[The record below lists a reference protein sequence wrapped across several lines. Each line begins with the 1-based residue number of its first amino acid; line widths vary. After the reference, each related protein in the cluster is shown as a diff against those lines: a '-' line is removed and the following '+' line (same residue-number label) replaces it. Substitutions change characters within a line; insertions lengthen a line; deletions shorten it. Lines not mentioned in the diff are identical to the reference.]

1 MTMDPNDPNRPLGA
15 DPYFEANRPRMRD
28 DDSVGWG
35 LPAAV
40 AAVVLIIGGMFLFAS
55 SGDRTRTAASNNEA
69 PITRNA
75 PVQTPA
81 PVPPTTPPVTAPKQ

>member
-15 DPYFEANRPRMRD
+15 DPYYADRPRVRD

-55 SGDRTRTAASNNEA
+55 SGDRKTTTAANNEA

-81 PVPPTTPPVTAPKQ
+81 PVPLPVAPTTTPKQ

>member
-15 DPYFEANRPRMRD
+15 DPYYSRPHMRD

-55 SGDRTRTAASNNEA
+55 SGDRTRTAANNEA
-69 PITRNA
+69 PITRNV

-81 PVPPTTPPVTAPKQ
+81 PVPPTTPPTTTAPKQ

>member
-15 DPYFEANRPRMRD
+15 DPFYDHRPSVRD

-55 SGDRTRTAASNNEA
+55 SGDRTKTAANSEA

-81 PVPPTTPPVTAPKQ
+81 PMPPTTPPTTAPKQ

>member
-15 DPYFEANRPRMRD
+15 DPYYNNPARVRD
-28 DDSVGWG
+28 DDGVGWG

-55 SGDRTRTAASNNEA
+55 SGERSTTTAANQA
-69 PITRNA
+69 PVTRNA

-81 PVPPTTPPVTAPKQ
+81 PLPPATAPVTAPKQ

>member
-15 DPYFEANRPRMRD
+15 DPYYNRPRMQD
-28 DDSVGWG
+28 EEGAGWG

-55 SGDRTRTAASNNEA
+55 SGERSTTTAANNDAPVTRTAPA
-69 PITRNA
+69 PT
-75 PVQTPA
+75 
-81 PVPPTTPPVTAPKQ
+81 PVPPTTPPVTTPKQ

>member
-1 MTMDPNDPNRPLGA
+1 MTMDPNDPNRPLGT
-15 DPYFEANRPRMRD
+15 DYYGNRARLRD

-55 SGDRTRTAASNNEA
+55 SGDRTKTAANNNEA

-81 PVPPTTPPVTAPKQ
+81 PLPPTTPPVTNTAPKQ